1 MNKASESESTHT
13 QRNMSKG
20 APSQVSAGAV
30 AQRSQ
35 SQQQPSSPSN
45 GGAPS
50 QSSQQH
56 DDKARSSQAS
66 GASAESDE
74 QFDPVCGMAV
84 DATDE
89 LAEHIERNGKTYY
102 FCSAD
107 CREQYEASPDDFDV

>member
-1 MNKASESESTHT
+1 MNKASESENTQT

-20 APSQVSAGAV
+20 APSRVAAGAT

-35 SQQQPSSPSN
+35 SQQPSN
-45 GGAPS
+45 DHGQS

-84 DATDE
+84 DVTGE
-89 LAEHIERNGKTYY
+89 LAEHVERNGKTYY
-102 FCSAD
+102 FCSSD
-107 CREQYEASPDDFDV
+107 CREQYETSPEDFEV